1 VPDTALGLVTGMSF
15 GRAGAGKSEAGAAI
29 RALTLLTLLVATQA
43 AGAQEIQTVGG
54 QQKSVRITRTST
66 PPVIDGVLDEA
77 AWQEAASIDD
87 FHQIQPTEYADP
99 SEPTVVYLMYDDDAL
114 YIGAKLYDSEPD
126 QVTARILRQGSEVF
140 GDDWFSVVIDPF
152 YDRRSGYR
160 FQTNPNGLR
169 QEALFQNVSDEQWDW
184 SGIWYAAASI
194 DAEGWTAEIA
204 IPYKTLS
211 FDPANDTWGINFR
224 RAIARRDERMGWVSR
239 NRNTDPSTSG
249 IAVGF
254 EGLQQGVGLDVIP
267 SIAIG
272 ERRDMLTGTV
282 VESTEPSLDLF
293 YKITPSLT
301 GSITIN
307 TDFSATE
314 VDDRQV
320 NLSRFALF
328 FPEKR
333 TFFLQD
339 ADIFEFGRLDENGRP
354 FFSRRIGIGNLGDI
368 VGLEGGGKISG
379 RVGRWNIGMLSIR
392 QDESPTT
399 RADNATVA
407 RISANVLAESTIGF
421 VATEGSPQSE
431 LDNSVTGADF
441 LYRNTRLPGGR
452 LLEAEVWAQR
462 SDTEGIEADDLAY
475 GFGLRSPNN
484 TGLRGGLRYTV
495 LEQNFNPGLGFANR
509 VGIRQ
514 LNGGAQ
520 YTHRPATGYLRLMLA
535 GFNTQRAEYLDDG
548 SLQQQRVRFRLLE
561 LENRQGDEFAL
572 EHAPVKEVLRNPFSL
587 FPGITIPAGT
597 YSFEETRLAISTA
610 DQRRLSGGVAFQTG
624 GFFDGNRDEVSVD
637 VAWRPSGRFSGRL
650 NYTVNEIDL
659 PHGSFTSR
667 LMSMRADIAFSSKLS
682 WVNLIQYDNVTEIFG
697 INSRIHW
704 IPQAGREAFLVLNH
718 NLQDFDRD
726 NRFHSAYSETAVK
739 FNYTFRF

>member
-1 VPDTALGLVTGMSF
+1 VQGSDANEAVRLLV
-15 GRAGAGKSEAGAAI
+15 
-29 RALTLLTLLVATQA
+29 LLTLLGTAHAV
-43 AGAQEIQTVGG
+43 GAEEVQIVGG
-54 QQKSVRITRTST
+54 QQKSVRVVRTTT
-66 PPVIDGVLDEA
+66 PPVIDGVLSEPE
-77 AWQEAASIDD
+77 WGEAASIDD
-87 FHQIQPTEYADP
+87 FHQIQPTEYVAP
-99 SEPTVVYLMYDDDAL
+99 SEPTIVYLMYDENAL

-126 QVTARILRQGSEVF
+126 QITARILRQGSEVF

-194 DAEGWTAEIA
+194 DNEGWTAEIA

-254 EGLQQGVGLDVIP
+254 EGLEQGVGLDIIP
-267 SIAIG
+267 SIAIS
-272 ERRDMLTGTV
+272 ERRDMLAGTV
-282 VESTEPSLDLF
+282 VDSTEPSLDLF

-301 GSITIN
+301 GSVTIN

-328 FPEKR
+328 YPEKR

-339 ADIFEFGRLDENGRP
+339 ADIFEFGRVDQNGRP
-354 FFSRRIGIGNLGDI
+354 FFSRRIGLSDLGEI

-392 QDESPTT
+392 QDGSASTE
-399 RADNATVA
+399 ADNATVA
-407 RISANVLAESTIGF
+407 RVSANVLAESTLGF
-421 VATEGSPQSE
+421 IATEGSPQSE
-431 LDNSVTGADF
+431 LDNSVVGADF

-452 LLEAEVWAQR
+452 LMEAEVWAQR
-462 SDTEGIEADDLAY
+462 SDTEGIEGNDRAY

-495 LEQNFNPGLGFANR
+495 LEENFNPSLGFVNR
-509 VGIRQ
+509 VAVRQ
-514 LNGGAQ
+514 LNGGSQ
-520 YTHRPATGYLRLMLA
+520 YTHRPSSGYLRLIMS
-535 GFNTQRAEYLDDG
+535 GFNTQRVEFLDDG
-548 SLQQQRVRFRLLE
+548 SLQQQRIRFRLIE
-561 LENRQGDEFAL
+561 LENRQGDAFQL
-572 EHAPVKEVLRNPFSL
+572 EHAPNKEVLRNPFPL
-587 FPGITIPAGT
+587 FPGITIPAGS
-597 YSFEETRLAISTA
+597 YSFEETRLSISTA
-610 DQRRLSGGVAFQTG
+610 DQRKLSGGVTWQTG
-624 GFFDGNRDEVSVD
+624 GFFDGDRDEISGS

-650 NYTVNEIDL
+650 SYTVNEIDL

-682 WVNLIQYDNVTEIFG
+682 WVNLIQYDNVTEVFG

-704 IPQAGREAFLVLNH
+704 IPEAGREAFLVLNH
-718 NLQDFDRD
+718 NLEDFDRD
-726 NRFHSAYSETAVK
+726 NRFHSAYAETAVK